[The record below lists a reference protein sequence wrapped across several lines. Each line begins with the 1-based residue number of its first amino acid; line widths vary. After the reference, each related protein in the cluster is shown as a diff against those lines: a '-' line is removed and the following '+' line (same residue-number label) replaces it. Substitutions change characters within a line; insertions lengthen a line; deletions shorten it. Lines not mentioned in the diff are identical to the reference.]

1 MRVLFISILIACCA
15 WMAFA
20 SEPTQ
25 QPFAISLSIE
35 KPEIKVGGDVWV
47 KVRVTNRSNHV
58 MDMSANIN
66 DMIGVNPN
74 YIFDVHNSSG
84 TPAPKH
90 VYKHLELAT
99 GSPIFRSLKPGE
111 SLTDEQNLS
120 RLNDFTEPGQYQ
132 IQCSQRVSSDDKDGV
147 IKSNIIT
154 VTVTR

>member
-1 MRVLFISILIACCA
+1 
-15 WMAFA
+15 
-20 SEPTQ
+20 
-25 QPFAISLSIE
+25 
-35 KPEIKVGGDVWV
+35 
-47 KVRVTNRSNHV
+47 

-132 IQCSQRVSSDDKDGV
+132 IQVSQRVSSDDKDGV